1 MVKVDVAACA
11 DVFHQEIKKGVQEC
25 ISSGWGRPKLVG
37 FLANNDSG
45 AAMYARWTGKA
56 CERDGVDFELRH
68 VERTKL
74 EEAVVEA
81 NDDNSVHGIIVYY
94 PVFGGPIDDY
104 IRDVISI
111 KKDVEGL
118 NHRYRYSLYH
128 NIRTLDN
135 FGNRKCVLPCTPL
148 AILKILEH
156 LGAYDRAREVGNQ
169 LADKV
174 AVVFNRSEVVG
185 RPLAAMLANDG
196 ATVYSIDVTGMLE
209 YKKGRVHGTIKV
221 NETALSQDEAL
232 RSADIVIAGVP
243 VKSFSVDAAK
253 LKPGCL
259 ALNFAP
265 HSNFS
270 EGVEDK
276 CTFVPAIGKVTIAML
291 ERNLIRLQTSWAN
304 DNTTTTGAALDS
316 AGSSAEGS
324 VHVGVRLVLEK
335 R

>member
-111 KKDVEGL
+111 KKAQLPLPRNGLNHSSHIAQLIRPRQPRSLIPSQPMYQFFHSFHAIPALLTSTATLVASRKLPAPDFPLTLVFQDVEGL

-135 FGNRKCVLPCTPL
+135 FGNRKYESAWGST
-148 AILKILEH
+148 
-156 LGAYDRAREVGNQ
+156 
-169 LADKV
+169 
-174 AVVFNRSEVVG
+174 
-185 RPLAAMLANDG
+185 
-196 ATVYSIDVTGMLE
+196 T
-209 YKKGRVHGTIKV
+209 
-221 NETALSQDEAL
+221 EA
-232 RSADIVIAGVP
+232 
-243 VKSFSVDAAK
+243 
-253 LKPGCL
+253 
-259 ALNFAP
+259 
-265 HSNFS
+265 
-270 EGVEDK
+270 
-276 CTFVPAIGKVTIAML
+276 
-291 ERNLIRLQTSWAN
+291 
-304 DNTTTTGAALDS
+304 
-316 AGSSAEGS
+316 
-324 VHVGVRLVLEK
+324 
-335 R
+335 